1 MDDMNAD
8 TSRPLPKWLKGL
20 LGLTLAGL
28 VGAFIL
34 SRLPDGAYST
44 DLSRIGNGRPAV
56 VLAQDSNYV
65 GGMGVMELMNV
76 VRAEHEGKVDFL
88 VAPLGLADARAFAAQ
103 HAASD
108 GTVLLFAADGRLAGV
123 LHHPRS
129 AAELRSAL
137 AQAFGP

>member
-1 MDDMNAD
+1 MDEMNAD
-8 TSRPLPKWLKGL
+8 SPRTASKWIKGL

-76 VRAEHEGKVDFL
+76 VRTEHEGKIEFL
-88 VAPLGLADARAFAAQ
+88 VAPLGMTDARAFADQ
-103 HAASD
+103 HAAGD
-108 GTVLLFAADGRLAGV
+108 GTVLLFAADGRAAGV

-129 AAELRSAL
+129 AAELRAAL